1 MRSYIY
7 TVSKVNRPMNCTRGV
22 GQTDRQSIVQVSYR
36 PAGFMLVAVETL
48 NVPKGEFKGQLGE
61 AVLDICHP
69 GSENW
74 QERDQA
80 CML

>member
-48 NVPKGEFKGQLGE
+48 NVPKGEFKG
-61 AVLDICHP
+61 
-69 GSENW
+69 
-74 QERDQA
+74 
-80 CML
+80 